1 MSWNLLVNQDM
12 HFFPLP
18 GHTKGAIMACP
29 SSVVLVVQELR
40 HQLYLVP
47 ILYSSIE
54 VINFSS
60 ELSFLLAKLKT
71 EIWHSF
77 VCDVIIVNIQGGN
90 PHPF

>member
-47 ILYSSIE
+47 ILNVNKARE
-54 VINFSS
+54 KDLRRENDNFGPS
-60 ELSFLLAKLKT
+60 K
-71 EIWHSF
+71 
-77 VCDVIIVNIQGGN
+77 VGGAVPGQPGLRN
-90 PHPF
+90 

>member
-1 MSWNLLVNQDM
+1 MSWNLLVNQDI

-47 ILYSSIE
+47 ITELNMGVSIKN
-54 VINFSS
+54 VILQNIKNSNWDT
-60 ELSFLLAKLKT
+60 LK
-71 EIWHSF
+71 
-77 VCDVIIVNIQGGN
+77 G
-90 PHPF
+90 